1 MNQNDIKINSQ
12 RRTAFFF
19 LRIVGQFLAFLL
31 LLISIGV
38 LLHVKINDSLN
49 HEVAKLCAQQ
59 GKLAGT
65 VYHNLFQEELRLLEE
80 ESRFLAHGNPL
91 IPESLNAIGSQQDTG
106 LLDVQGHVLR
116 GAKLPGA
123 STAQRMKA
131 LQGYS
136 TISYYPEVGLVAM
149 VPVYD
154 GPNIRYVLYR
164 LHSNKE
170 LNETSSYLH
179 ISDRQVD
186 EDILLYDLDS
196 QRVIIPFKDYGP
208 GNRFYDRDTKSPL
221 GIDRLLE
228 DLSASGEAAVFSPE
242 YDEDYVL
249 FASRV
254 PATNFVAVGYVEWR
268 SVVDGI
274 RNIHL
279 IILWVFG
286 LLVVLFCV
294 FILYAFMNQTAAA
307 EGKELREARDDAL
320 RANQA
325 KSDFLANMSHE
336 IRTPLNAIL
345 GMNEMIMREAQGNL
359 KKYSFNIKNAG
370 EALLAIIND
379 VLDFSKIESGKMD
392 IVSVSYSLSSVLND
406 IYTMIN
412 YRANEKGLDFT
423 LDVDPDIPDALIGDE
438 VRIRQV
444 LVNILTNAVKYTPKG
459 SVRFTIKAEYE
470 GMANDA
476 LELKFICKDTGLGIK
491 EEDKKRLFTKF
502 QRLDMKKNRNIE
514 GTGLGLAITTSL
526 VQMMKGTITVD
537 STYGEG
543 STFTVRLPQRVEH
556 YEPMGDFKKR
566 IEKFMEEQESYQESF
581 TAPDAR
587 ILVVD
592 DTEMNLIVVQSLL
605 EKTQIQIDTCFS
617 GMECLDMIKDT
628 HYDIVFL
635 DHMMPEMDGIE
646 TLKRAKEL
654 KGSKC
659 KKTPFVALT
668 ANAVSG
674 VREMFLAN
682 GFDDYIS
689 KPVDGKT
696 LESVVQKFLPEDKV
710 LPVTHEEFDFGDHDN
725 YSEYHDYYEP
735 HGETQA
741 EETAAPAADSGTAV
755 PAEAPSTEGTEA
767 PATEAEAAP
776 EGSENAPAAAEASGP
791 EAEGAAIY
799 DPNDEQ
805 IDLPT
810 AMKYCGGMEAMQLKF
825 LQVYVSRYQLV
836 HDQLQKDFDEENIPD
851 YTTHVH
857 ALKSTSLSIGGV
869 KLSEAAKALEMA
881 GHAIQD
887 GPEEEKQAFIDYIKE
902 NHGPTME
909 LYAKLIAEAKAR
921 FGVEPE

>member
-1 MNQNDIKINSQ
+1 M
-12 RRTAFFF
+12 
-19 LRIVGQFLAFLL
+19 GQFLAFLL
-31 LLISIGV
+31 LLISICV

-91 IPESLNAIGSQQDTG
+91 TPESLNAIGSQNDTG
-106 LLDVQGHVLR
+106 LIDVQGRVLR
-116 GAKLPGA
+116 GTKLPA
-123 STAQRMKA
+123 DSTSQRMKA
-131 LQGYS
+131 LQGNS
-136 TISYYPEVGLVAM
+136 TMKYYKDVGLVAM

-164 LHSNKE
+164 IHSKKE
-170 LNETSSYLH
+170 LNETTSYLH
-179 ISDRQVD
+179 ISDRQAD

-196 QRVIIPFKDYGP
+196 QQVIIPFKDYGP
-208 GNRFYDRDTKSPL
+208 ENRFYDHDTQSPL

-228 DLSASGEAAVFSPE
+228 DLTASGEAAVFSPE
-242 YDEDYVL
+242 YDDDYVL

-254 PATNFVAVGYVEWR
+254 PATNFVAIGYVEWR

-279 IILWVFG
+279 IIIWVFG
-286 LLVVLFCV
+286 LLVVLFCF
-294 FILYAFMNQTAAA
+294 FILYSFMNQTTAA

-459 SVRFTIKAEYE
+459 SVRFIIKAEYE

-526 VQMMKGTITVD
+526 VQMMKGTISLD

-543 STFTVRLPQRVEH
+543 TTFTICLPQKIEH
-556 YEPMGDFKKR
+556 DEPIGDFRSR
-566 IEKFMEEQESYQESF
+566 IESFLEQQETYHESF
-581 TAPDAR
+581 TAPEGS

-592 DTEMNLIVVQSLL
+592 DVEMNLVVVQSLL
-605 EKTQIQIDTCFS
+605 EKTKLHIETALS
-617 GMECLDMIKDT
+617 GKEALEKIKENR
-628 HYDIVFL
+628 YDLIFL

-646 TLKRAKEL
+646 TLQQAKEM
-654 KGSKC
+654 KSSKN

-674 VREMFLAN
+674 VRDMFLSK
-682 GFDDYIS
+682 GFDDYLA

-696 LESVVQKFLPEDKV
+696 LEQMVQKYMPKEKIYPVGEASEDSGSSHEGNASYPPESSEAYAYD
-710 LPVTHEEFDFGDHDN
+710 DN
-725 YSEYHDYYEP
+725 QYSE
-735 HGETQA
+735 GQA
-741 EETAAPAADSGTAV
+741 EAGASSAEAYAGDADSAGSVAASDSSSAAAAGTDTAAGEAGASDAAWQG
-755 PAEAPSTEGTEA
+755 E
-767 PATEAEAAP
+767 
-776 EGSENAPAAAEASGP
+776 
-791 EAEGAAIY
+791 
-799 DPNDEQ
+799 EQ
-805 IDLPT
+805 IDVPT
-810 AMKYCGGMEAMQLKF
+810 AMKYCGGLEAMQVKF
-825 LQVYVSRYQLV
+825 LAMFIARRKTVLEQLE
-836 HDQLQKDFDEENIPD
+836 KDLAEDNIAD
-851 YTTHVH
+851 YTTHIH
-857 ALKSTSLSIGGV
+857 AVKSTALSVGGL
-869 KLSEAAKALEMA
+869 KLSETAKALEMA
-881 GHAIQD
+881 GHAYQD
-887 GPEEEKQAFIDYIKE
+887 GNEEEQEMNLGYIKE
-902 NHGPTME
+902 YHPYVVD
-909 LYAKLIAEAKAR
+909 LYNKLAEEAKAR
-921 FGVEPE
+921 FGVDEG

>member
-31 LLISIGV
+31 LLISICV

-91 IPESLNAIGSQQDTG
+91 TPESLNAIGSQNDTG
-106 LLDVQGHVLR
+106 LIDVQGRVLR
-116 GAKLPGA
+116 GTKLPA
-123 STAQRMKA
+123 DSTSQRMKA
-131 LQGYS
+131 LQGNS
-136 TISYYPEVGLVAM
+136 TMKYYKDLGLVAM

-164 LHSNKE
+164 IHSKKE
-170 LNETSSYLH
+170 LNETTSYLH
-179 ISDRQVD
+179 ISDRQAD

-196 QRVIIPFKDYGP
+196 QQVIIPFKDYGP
-208 GNRFYDRDTKSPL
+208 ENRFYDHDTQSPL

-228 DLSASGEAAVFSPE
+228 DLTASGEAAVFSPE
-242 YDEDYVL
+242 YDDDYVL

-254 PATNFVAVGYVEWR
+254 PATNFVAIGYVEWK

-279 IILWVFG
+279 IIIWVFG
-286 LLVVLFCV
+286 LLVVLFCF
-294 FILYAFMNQTAAA
+294 FILYSFMNQTTAA

-444 LVNILTNAVKYTPKG
+444 LVNILTNAVKYTERG
-459 SVRFTIKAEYE
+459 SVTLRFGWERAGEQE
-470 GMANDA
+470 
-476 LELKFICKDTGLGIK
+476 ICLRVAVEDTGIGIK
-491 EEDKKRLFTKF
+491 PEDIEKLFRAFERIEEKR
-502 QRLDMKKNRNIE
+502 NRTIE
-514 GTGLGLAITTSL
+514 GTGLGMNITQRLLKLMGSRL
-526 VQMMKGTITVD
+526 EVASEYGKGSVFSFRVLQQVVD
-537 STYGEG
+537 WS
-543 STFTVRLPQRVEH
+543 
-556 YEPMGDFKKR
+556 PMGDYETAYLSSIQHKKAYR
-566 IEKFMEEQESYQESF
+566 ESF
-581 TAPDAR
+581 IAPEAK
-587 ILVVD
+587 ILIVD
-592 DTEMNLIVVQSLL
+592 DTAMNLTVAKGLL
-605 EKTQIQIDTCFS
+605 KATQVQIDTALS
-617 GMECLDMIKDT
+617 GYECLEKVQEE
-628 HYDIVFL
+628 HYDLILL
-635 DHMMPEMDGIE
+635 DHRMPGIDGVE
-646 TLKRAKEL
+646 TLSSMREME
-654 KGSKC
+654 
-659 KKTPFVALT
+659 KKPDYPNWGTPVIVLT

-674 VREMFLAN
+674 AREEYMAA
-682 GFDDYIS
+682 GFDDYLS
-689 KPVDGKT
+689 KPIDCQH
-696 LESVVQKFLPEDKV
+696 LETALQKYLPKDKV
-710 LPVTHEEFDFGDHDN
+710 QV
-725 YSEYHDYYEP
+725 
-735 HGETQA
+735 
-741 EETAAPAADSGTAV
+741 
-755 PAEAPSTEGTEA
+755 AEAHAQQEEA
-767 PATEAEAAP
+767 CELPDWLQEVRGIDPVAGAAHCGSVPDYLEALKVF
-776 EGSENAPAAAEASGP
+776 
-791 EAEGAAIY
+791 AEGIESGAGEIERFY
-799 DPNDEQ
+799 EQ
-805 IDLPT
+805 EDW
-810 AMKYCGGMEAMQLKF
+810 
-825 LQVYVSRYQLV
+825 VS
-836 HDQLQKDFDEENIPD
+836 
-851 YTTHVH
+851 YTTKVH
-857 ALKSTSLSIGGV
+857 ALKSSARVIGAGE
-869 KLSEAAKALEMA
+869 LSEKASRLEDA
-881 GHAIQD
+881 GNNGYWEEIKAGTETLLQLYRSFLT
-887 GPEEEKQAFIDYIKE
+887 GLAPLLPEEEDEGEKPPIGE
-902 NHGPTME
+902 EE
-909 LYAKLIAEAKAR
+909 LAEAWQALSEVVMSFDYDSLGYMLTELSSYRLPPEAAGRLREVKEAAR
-921 FGVEPE
+921 LPDWKRLKEILG